1 LRLPKRPGMY
11 GSLGKILIAVGI
23 LLILVG
29 VIFLFLNKMG
39 ILGRLPGDI
48 HVQKKGFEFHFPI
61 VTCIIVSILLSV
73 LLTALFKWFRK

>member
-1 LRLPKRPGMY
+1 MY
-11 GSLGKILIAVGI
+11 SSFGKILIVLGI

-29 VIFLFLNKMG
+29 VIFLFMNKIG

-48 HVQKKGFEFHFPI
+48 HVQKKNYEFHFPI
-61 VTCIIVSILLSV
+61 VTCVIASILLSL